1 MKFSPGKSEK
11 IVINLRL
18 EVDLLEKID
27 REASKRDLSRN
38 EFICQA
44 IAYAMDNMDSSR
56 GRITPAPRIERRKYL
71 LDKTKGEKQDRFAHN
86 LKVANR
92 SIFVAQTLSRG

>member
-27 REASKRDLSRN
+27 REASKRED
-38 EFICQA
+38 
-44 IAYAMDNMDSSR
+44 
-56 GRITPAPRIERRKYL
+56 RKS
-71 LDKTKGEKQDRFAHN
+71 
-86 LKVANR
+86 V
-92 SIFVAQTLSRG
+92 V

>member
-44 IAYAMDNMDSSR
+44 ISYAMDNMDSS
-56 GRITPAPRIERRKYL
+56 E
-71 LDKTKGEKQDRFAHN
+71 EE
-86 LKVANR
+86 
-92 SIFVAQTLSRG
+92 

>member
-27 REASKRDLSRN
+27 REASRRDLSRN

-44 IAYAMDNMDSSR
+44 ISYAMDNMDSS
-56 GRITPAPRIERRKYL
+56 E
-71 LDKTKGEKQDRFAHN
+71 
-86 LKVANR
+86 
-92 SIFVAQTLSRG
+92 

>member
-27 REASKRDLSRN
+27 REASRRDLSRN
-38 EFICQA
+38 ESICQA
-44 IAYAMDNMDSSR
+44 ISYAMDNMDSS
-56 GRITPAPRIERRKYL
+56 E
-71 LDKTKGEKQDRFAHN
+71 EE
-86 LKVANR
+86 
-92 SIFVAQTLSRG
+92 

>member
-38 EFICQA
+38 EVICQA
-44 IAYAMDNMDSSR
+44 IAYAMDNMDSS
-56 GRITPAPRIERRKYL
+56 E
-71 LDKTKGEKQDRFAHN
+71 EE
-86 LKVANR
+86 
-92 SIFVAQTLSRG
+92 

>member
-27 REASKRDLSRN
+27 REASKRDLSSN

-44 IAYAMDNMDSSR
+44 IAYAMDNMDSS
-56 GRITPAPRIERRKYL
+56 E
-71 LDKTKGEKQDRFAHN
+71 EE
-86 LKVANR
+86 
-92 SIFVAQTLSRG
+92 